1 MKRESGPFV
10 PRRSVLLLAPYPTS
24 APMSVF
30 RPRAWLAGVCL
41 LLPATTRSQP
51 VVPVP
56 VVPLPAVV
64 TSATRTAADPR
75 TLGTVVDA
83 ITAEELARRQ
93 TTSLAAALG
102 SVAALPTA
110 TSGAAGMTTSLF
122 LRGANSNQTL
132 FLVDGLR
139 LNEPNTDYAVFL
151 GGACVGACDSLEISH
166 GPQSTLYGGEAIGG
180 VVALRARRG
189 AGASS
194 GRFALEAGSFGT
206 RQAALS
212 AQGESGADAWS
223 LSLQGGATDNERPN
237 NRFESANAVARVDRR
252 LGPRFAV
259 GATAR
264 WFHGAYG
271 SPGDR
276 FVNDPDNAERESNL
290 LATTFA
296 DLTFSREWTARALL
310 GGQDRRFVAESPRA
324 GRPTAFT
331 VVKNRRAVADAQTT
345 WSGWERHRVTAGATA
360 EGNRTVNTGFGAI
373 DRRQRL
379 LAVFAQDEYSPRDDV
394 FFTAGLRNDDFDSF
408 GRATTG
414 RATAAW
420 IAPGGKLKLRS
431 SYGTAFRSPSFL
443 DLYGRSAFYT
453 GNPALR
459 PEHAAGWDTGFDLLA
474 GRGGRVS
481 VTWHETRLRDLIAST
496 PDFRSVQNIQRARTR
511 GLEFSGVLPVAA
523 TEVRWNYGYLEA
535 DNLTTGRRLLRRPRH
550 RGGVDVWHAWIGG
563 FSAGAGVAVTAAR
576 EDVDART
583 FRTIDGENFAV
594 ARAYAEYRVNPRL
607 SLKARVENLLGEK
620 YEEVNGYPA
629 TGFGAFGA
637 VEWRF

>member
-1 MKRESGPFV
+1 
-10 PRRSVLLLAPYPTS
+10 
-24 APMSVF
+24 MSVF

-41 LLPATTRSQP
+41 LLPAAGLSQP
-51 VVPVP
+51 AASSPAVA
-56 VVPLPAVV
+56 LPAVV
-64 TSATRTAADPR
+64 TTATRTPADPR
-75 TLGTVVDA
+75 TLRTVVDVL
-83 ITAEELARRQ
+83 TPAENARRQ

-102 SVAALPTA
+102 GVAALPTA
-110 TSGAAGMTTSLF
+110 TAGAAGMTTSLF

-139 LNEPNTDYAVFL
+139 INEPNTDYAVFL

-180 VVALRARRG
+180 VVALRAQRG
-189 AGASS
+189 AGRPS
-194 GRFALEAGSFGT
+194 GRVAVEAGSFGT
-206 RQAALS
+206 RQAAWS
-212 AQGESGADAWS
+212 AQGESGAAAWS

-237 NRFESANAVARVDRR
+237 NRFESANVVARVDRR
-252 LGPRFAV
+252 LGPRVAV

-276 FVNDPDNAERESNL
+276 FVNDPDNTEREDNL
-290 LATTFA
+290 LATAFA
-296 DLTFSREWTARALL
+296 DLTFSREWTARAMV
-310 GGQDRRFVAESPRA
+310 GAQDRRFVAESPRA

-331 VVKNRRAVADAQTT
+331 VVKNRRAVADLQTT
-345 WSGWERHRVTAGATA
+345 WSGWERHRVTAGVTN

-379 LAVFAQDEYSPRDDV
+379 FAVFAQDEFSPREDI
-394 FFTAGLRNDDFDSF
+394 FLTAGLRNDDFDSF
-408 GRATTG
+408 GRSTTG

-420 IAPGGKLKLRS
+420 LAPGGKIKFRAS
-431 SYGTAFRSPSFL
+431 HGTAFRSPSFL

-453 GNPALR
+453 GNPGLR
-459 PEHAAGWDTGFDLLA
+459 PERAAGWDAGFDALA
-474 GRGGRVS
+474 GRGARVG

-496 PDFRSVQNIQRARTR
+496 PDFRSVQNIQRAQTR
-511 GLEFSGVLPVAA
+511 GLEFSGVVPVAA
-523 TEVRWNYGYLEA
+523 TEVRWSYGYLEA

-550 RGGVDVWHAWIGG
+550 RGGVDVWHAWTGG
-563 FSAGAGVAVTAAR
+563 LSAGAGVAVTAAR

-583 FRTIDGENFAV
+583 FRTIDGEDFSV
-594 ARAYAEYRVNPRL
+594 VRLYAEYRVNPRL

-629 TGFGAFGA
+629 PGRGAFGA
-637 VEWRF
+637 LEWRF

>member
-1 MKRESGPFV
+1 
-10 PRRSVLLLAPYPTS
+10 
-24 APMSVF
+24 MSVF
-30 RPRAWLAGVCL
+30 RPRACLAGVCL
-41 LLPATTRSQP
+41 LLPDIIRSQP
-51 VVPVP
+51 VVSAP

-64 TSATRTAADPR
+64 TTATRTAADPR
-75 TLGTVVDA
+75 TLGSVVDVL
-83 ITAEELARRQ
+83 TADELARRQ

-102 SVAALPTA
+102 GVAALPSA

-180 VVALRARRG
+180 VVALRALRG
-189 AGASS
+189 AGRPS
-194 GRFALEAGSFGT
+194 GRVAVEAGSFGT

-212 AQGESGADAWS
+212 AQGESGSDAWS

-252 LGPRFAV
+252 LSPRVAV

-276 FVNDPDNAERESNL
+276 FVNDPDNTERESNL
-290 LATTFA
+290 LATAFA
-296 DLTFSREWTARALL
+296 ELMFSKEWTARALV
-310 GGQDRRFVAESPRA
+310 GAQDRRFVAESPRA
-324 GRPTAFT
+324 GRPTSFT
-331 VVKNRRAVADAQTT
+331 VVKNRRAVADLQTT
-345 WSGWERHRVTAGATA
+345 WSGWERHRVTAGTTG

-379 LAVFAQDEYSPRDDV
+379 FAVFAQDEYSPRNDV

-420 IAPGGKLKLRS
+420 LAPGGKLKLRS

-443 DLYGRSAFYT
+443 DLYGRSAFYA

-459 PEHAAGWDTGFDLLA
+459 PERAAGWDTGFDLLA
-474 GRGGRVS
+474 GRGTRVS

-496 PDFRSVQNIQRARTR
+496 PDFRSVQNIQRAQTR
-511 GLEFSGVLPVAA
+511 GLEFSGVVPVAA
-523 TEVRWNYGYLEA
+523 TEVRWSYGYLEA

-550 RGGVDVWHAWIGG
+550 RGSLDVWHAWHGG
-563 FSAGAGVAVTAAR
+563 LSLGAGWAVTAAR

-583 FRTIDGENFAV
+583 FRTVDGEDFSV
-594 ARAYAEYRVNPRL
+594 VRVYGEYRMSPRL
-607 SLKARVENLLGEK
+607 AFKVRVENLLGEK

-629 TGFGAFGA
+629 PGFGAFGA
-637 VEWRF
+637 LEWRF

>member
-1 MKRESGPFV
+1 
-10 PRRSVLLLAPYPTS
+10 
-24 APMSVF
+24 MSVF
-30 RPRAWLAGVCL
+30 RPRAWLAGICL
-41 LLPATTRSQP
+41 FLPAISRSQP
-51 VVPVP
+51 VVSAP

-75 TLGTVVDA
+75 TLGTAVDFISA
-83 ITAEELARRQ
+83 DELARRQ
-93 TTSLAAALG
+93 TTSLSAALG
-102 SVAALPTA
+102 GVAALPTA
-110 TSGAAGMTTSLF
+110 TSGATGMTTSLF

-180 VVALRARRG
+180 VVALRALRG
-189 AGASS
+189 AGRPS
-194 GRFALEAGSFGT
+194 GRVAVEAGSFGT

-237 NRFESANAVARVDRR
+237 NRFESFNAVTRVDRR
-252 LGPRFAV
+252 LSPSVAV

-276 FVNDPDNAERESNL
+276 FVNDPDNTERESNL
-290 LATTFA
+290 LATAFA
-296 DLTFSREWTARALL
+296 DLTISKEWTARALV
-310 GGQDRRFVAESPRA
+310 GAQDRRFVAESPRA
-324 GRPTAFT
+324 GRPTSFT
-331 VVKNRRAVADAQTT
+331 VVKNRRAVADVQTT
-345 WSGWERHRVTAGATA
+345 WSGWERHRVTAGLTG

-379 LAVFAQDEYSPRDDV
+379 FAVFAQDEFSPRDDV
-394 FFTAGLRNDDFDSF
+394 FLTAGLRNDDFDSF

-420 IAPGGKLKLRS
+420 LTSGGKMKFRAS
-431 SYGTAFRSPSFL
+431 HGTAFRSPSFL
-443 DLYGRSAFYT
+443 DLYGRSAFYS

-459 PEHAAGWDTGFDLLA
+459 PERAAGWDAGFDLLA
-474 GRGGRVS
+474 GRGGRVG

-496 PDFRSVQNIQRARTR
+496 PDFRSVQNIQRAQTR
-511 GLEFSGVLPVAA
+511 GLEFSGVVPVAEA
-523 TEVRWNYGYLEA
+523 EVRWSYGYLEA
-535 DNLTTGRRLLRRPRH
+535 DNVTTGRRLLRRPRH
-550 RGGVDVWHAWIGG
+550 RGSLDVGRAWIGG
-563 FSAGAGVAVTAAR
+563 LSLGAGWSLTAAR

-583 FRTIDGENFAV
+583 FRTIDGEDFSV
-594 ARAYAEYRVNPRL
+594 VRVYGEYRVNPRL
-607 SLKARVENLLGEK
+607 ALKARVENLLAEK

-629 TGFGAFGA
+629 TGRALFGAL
-637 VEWRF
+637 EWRF

>member
-1 MKRESGPFV
+1 
-10 PRRSVLLLAPYPTS
+10 
-24 APMSVF
+24 MSVF
-30 RPRAWLAGVCL
+30 RPRAWLAGICL
-41 LLPATTRSQP
+41 FLPAAGRSQP
-51 VVPVP
+51 VVSAS

-75 TLGTVVDA
+75 TLGTAVDF

-93 TTSLAAALG
+93 TTSLSAALRG
-102 SVAALPTA
+102 VAALPTA
-110 TSGAAGMTTSLF
+110 TSGATGMTTSLF
-122 LRGANSNQTL
+122 LRGANSNQSL

-180 VVALRARRG
+180 VVALRALRG
-189 AGASS
+189 AGRPS
-194 GRFALEAGSFGT
+194 GRVAVEAGSFGT

-223 LSLQGGATDNERPN
+223 FSVQGGATDNERPN
-237 NRFESANAVARVDRR
+237 NRFESFNAVTRVDRR
-252 LGPRFAV
+252 LSPSVAV

-276 FVNDPDNAERESNL
+276 FVNDPDNTERESNL
-290 LATTFA
+290 LATAFA
-296 DLTFSREWTARALL
+296 DLTISKEWTARALV
-310 GGQDRRFVAESPRA
+310 GAQDRRFVAESPRA
-324 GRPTAFT
+324 GRPTSFT
-331 VVKNRRAVADAQTT
+331 VVKNRRAVADVQTT
-345 WSGWERHRVTAGATA
+345 WSGWERHRVTAGLTG

-379 LAVFAQDEYSPRDDV
+379 FAVFAQDEYSPRNDV
-394 FFTAGLRNDDFDSF
+394 FLTAGLRNDDFDSF

-420 IAPGGKLKLRS
+420 LTSGGKMKFRAS
-431 SYGTAFRSPSFL
+431 HGTAFRSPSFL
-443 DLYGRSAFYT
+443 DLYGRSAFYS

-459 PEHAAGWDTGFDLLA
+459 PERAAGWDAGFDLLA
-474 GRGGRVS
+474 DRRGRVG
-481 VTWHETRLRDLIAST
+481 VTWHETRVRDLIAST

-511 GLEFSGVLPVAA
+511 GLEFSGVVPVAEA
-523 TEVRWNYGYLEA
+523 EVRWSYGYLEA
-535 DNLTTGRRLLRRPRH
+535 DNVTTGRRLLRRPRH
-550 RGGVDVWHAWIGG
+550 RGSLDVGRAWTGG
-563 FSAGAGVAVTAAR
+563 LSLGAGWSVTAAR

-583 FRTIDGENFAV
+583 FRTIDGEDFSV
-594 ARAYAEYRVNPRL
+594 VRVYGEYRVNPRL
-607 SLKARVENLLGEK
+607 ALKARVENLLAEK

-629 TGFGAFGA
+629 AGRAVFGAL
-637 VEWRF
+637 EWRF